1 MTHGFDRAAHTR
13 VASVMTGAYAA
24 YLALVLPSPGAV
36 LALTLVFALL
46 AAVVG
51 GRADGPS
58 ARGRWASALGVVLA
72 TLHSRL
78 VSDQPLALLHEGLAA
93 AVFASTTLTLVGCRW
108 LEDLGTRDARKSH
121 ADEGPGLLVGV
132 GLHAVLALAFGALVG
147 LVSERA
153 LDGGGIALVLALGA
167 FAGLR
172 PWSAVAAV
180 LARAQ
185 SSLEGPPRGGAR
197 SIHGSDPWLAWS
209 PFSAEVP

>member
-46 AAVVG
+46 AAVTVR
-51 GRADGPS
+51 RAGPS

-72 TLHSRL
+72 TLHARL

-93 AVFASTTLTLVGCRW
+93 AVFASTTLTLVGCGW

-153 LDGGGIALVLALGA
+153 LDGGRIALVLALGA

-185 SSLEGPPRGGAR
+185 PSLEAPPLGRAR
-197 SIHGSDPWLAWS
+197 SVHGSDPWLAWS